1 MKITPDTNV
10 LLRLIVNDD
19 AAQGLA
25 ALRMLESAAQVAISV
40 HAVCELVWVLRS
52 RYAMPRAEIAA
63 AIRGLISARHVVTDR
78 AAVEAGL
85 AMLEDGGDFADG
97 VIAFEG
103 RRLGGETFVSFDR
116 LAVKRLG
123 AQAIPALL
131 LTSEADAR

>member
-1 MKITPDTNV
+1 MKVTPDTNL

-25 ALRMLESAAQVAISV
+25 ALRILESAAQVAIRV
-40 HAVCELVWVLRS
+40 HALCELVWVLRS
-52 RYAMPRAEIAA
+52 RYGMPRAEIAA
-63 AIRGLISARHVVTDR
+63 ALRGLIVARHVVTDR
-78 AAVEAGL
+78 ASVEAGL

-103 RRLGGETFVSFDR
+103 RRLGGETFVSFDKT
-116 LAVKRLG
+116 AVKRLG